1 VPTVLLLFDSRGG
14 LTERLAEA
22 VAEGVRSVPGATLH
36 PAVADRVVPHKKVRE
51 VEFVDAIPKSLSGKI
66 LRRDLIEQKRAKS
79 GG

>member
-1 VPTVLLLFDSRGG
+1 MPTVLLLFDSRGG

-22 VAEGVRSVPGATLH
+22 IAEGVRSVPSATLH
-36 PAVADRVVPHKKVRE
+36 PPVADRGAPYKKVRE

-66 LRRDLIEQKRAKS
+66 LRRDLIEQKWAKS